1 MKGVRVI
8 HAESVI
14 HAEPAHVTGV
24 DIQLSLLSVVHE
36 EPAVP
41 LPATVADC
49 RGPGICP
56 VLRCKWNVLLHVTEV
71 SSRAQT
77 ISVGA
82 RGGTGTGIG
91 LATKRDRAGIVRMED
106 LDAIVDAVV
115 ALADQL
121 PSTCTLD
128 YVEDPDLMPGRENEE
143 PGNPNVAHMTLNQV
157 ADVMGMSRERVRQIE
172 MLAIRKTK
180 RAEELAELEPGFV
193 PLALVKQRRV

>member
-8 HAESVI
+8 HAAESV
-14 HAEPAHVTGV
+14 V
-24 DIQLSLLSVVHE
+24 QLSLLSVVHE

-56 VLRCKWNVLLHVTEV
+56 VLRCRWNVLLHVVELN
-71 SSRAQT
+71 SKAQT
-77 ISVGA
+77 IAVGA

-91 LATKRDRAGIVRMED
+91 LATRRDRKGIVRITD
-106 LDAIVDAVV
+106 LDAVVDAVV

-143 PGNPNVAHMTLNQV
+143 PGNPNVAHMTLEQV
-157 ADVMGMSRERVRQIE
+157 ANVMGMSRERVRQIE
-172 MLAIRKTK
+172 MIALKKTER
-180 RAEELAELEPGFV
+180 RARRAELEPGFV
-193 PLALVKQRRV
+193 PLASVKKR